1 MGEECRGEDRD
12 EDEDPR
18 RAHQTQDRGGR
29 CVKARAHVRQR
40 GLEECAA
47 RSVGSSALAE
57 GHEACRVDETAHP
70 SQRGELEALE

>member
-1 MGEECRGEDRD
+1 MARVETRTKILGVPTRLRREEG
-12 EDEDPR
+12 
-18 RAHQTQDRGGR
+18 
-29 CVKARAHVRQR
+29 VKARAHVRQR